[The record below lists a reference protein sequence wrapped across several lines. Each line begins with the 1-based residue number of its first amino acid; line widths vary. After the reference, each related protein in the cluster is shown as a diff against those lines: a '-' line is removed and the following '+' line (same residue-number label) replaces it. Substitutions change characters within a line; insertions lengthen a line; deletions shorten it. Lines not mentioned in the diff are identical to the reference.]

1 MSRMSR
7 RMVLVGGILL
17 ALLAWTPGSPAS
29 AAEKVVLK
37 AGHSAAA
44 TEPYHIGF
52 EFFKKRVEE
61 LTNGRVE
68 VQLFPNR
75 TLGNERD
82 MIEGLLLGSVHVTVP
97 ANAVMVGFVP
107 ETKVFDLPFLFRDRP
122 HMYKVMDGPVGQEL
136 GEKMRVKGFR
146 LLAYYE
152 AGIRHIM
159 TNKKAITKLEDLK
172 GLKIRTME
180 NPVHLEAFRAMGAS
194 PLPMAY
200 GEVYTALQQGV
211 IDGAEAANTNYEA
224 QKFYEVAPNW
234 SMVAW
239 TTLIADMI
247 MGEKFYQGLPAD
259 IQKAIMQAAQESAK
273 VEREAYAKSEDVA
286 LVALKAKGVK
296 ITTPNPEPFRKAAHA
311 VYATFGGPEDQARLK
326 KILETR

>member
-1 MSRMSR
+1 MSR
-7 RMVLVGGILL
+7 RLL
-17 ALLAWTPGSPAS
+17 TACALLAVLGGWMAASPA
-29 AAEKVVLK
+29 AAADIVIK

-44 TEPYHIGF
+44 TEPYHTGF
-52 EFFKKRVEE
+52 EYFKKRVEE
-61 LTNGRVE
+61 LTKGKVE

-82 MIEGLLLGSVHVTVP
+82 MIEGLLLGTVHVTVP
-97 ANAVMVGFVP
+97 SNAVMAGFVP
-107 ETKVFDLPFLFRDRP
+107 ETKVFDLPFLFRDRT
-122 HMYKVMDGPVGQEL
+122 HMYSVMDGPVGADL
-136 GEKMRVKGFR
+136 GDRMRAKGFR
-146 LLAYYE
+146 LLSYYE

-159 TNKKAITKLEDLK
+159 TNKKSLTKLDDLK

-180 NPVHLEAFRAMGAS
+180 NPVHLDAFRAMGAS

-234 SMVAW
+234 AMVAW
-239 TTLIADMI
+239 TTLVADMI
-247 MGEKFYQGLPAD
+247 MGEKFFQSLPAD
-259 IQKAIMQAAQESAK
+259 VQKAVVQAAQESAR

-286 LVALKAKGVK
+286 LATLKAKGVK
-296 ITTPNPEPFRKAAHA
+296 ITTPDPEPFRKASQS
-311 VYATFGGPEDQARLK
+311 VYAKFGGPEDQARLK
-326 KILETR
+326 KIVETK